1 MSFTSIK
8 KKYNVHIYITHW
20 DNCAAMCAL
29 RGNLDVKEAGYGS
42 VFSSRLPKLFIIGGM
57 CVCNTVLQQ
66 SIYVYAEVK

>member
-1 MSFTSIK
+1 
-8 KKYNVHIYITHW
+8 
-20 DNCAAMCAL
+20 MCAL